1 MGCKRAAV
9 IISAAFL
16 IFASACH
23 LPRAAAVSGANPDAT
38 LSLQTQIA
46 QALASTATAQAAL
59 AEAVDSTLAARIT
72 DTPQFTF
79 TPSDTPTPTF
89 TLQLAVGA
97 PMVSVSVDTN
107 CRMGPGTPYE
117 NIGSLMAGESA
128 EVVGRGPGADFWV
141 IMNPDSLG
149 TCWIWGQYA
158 TVTGDTSK
166 LPVVY
171 PPTLTPTKTSFVAPA
186 GPADQG
192 GDQGDNEPLQPKL
205 ILSDI
210 AAERDPLTVTVVN
223 LDPNRRYV
231 IFIDLLDAD
240 KMAAYAEGGCGSPEL
255 PPEYMDA
262 YGSYGVQ
269 WTTPPCTE
277 GNIVGYW

>member
-89 TLQLAVGA
+89 TLHPSACSRCADGECLGGYQLPYGA
-97 PMVSVSVDTN
+97 
-107 CRMGPGTPYE
+107 
-117 NIGSLMAGESA
+117 
-128 EVVGRGPGADFWV
+128 
-141 IMNPDSLG
+141 
-149 TCWIWGQYA
+149 
-158 TVTGDTSK
+158 GDT
-166 LPVVY
+166 L
-171 PPTLTPTKTSFVAPA
+171 
-186 GPADQG
+186 
-192 GDQGDNEPLQPKL
+192 
-205 ILSDI
+205 
-210 AAERDPLTVTVVN
+210 
-223 LDPNRRYV
+223 
-231 IFIDLLDAD
+231 
-240 KMAAYAEGGCGSPEL
+240 
-255 PPEYMDA
+255 
-262 YGSYGVQ
+262 
-269 WTTPPCTE
+269 
-277 GNIVGYW
+277 